1 MNIENLS
8 TLQIHKLTR
17 EQYKRELEAGR
28 IDEKALYL
36 TPDEELE
43 VLAQNDPTGTGS
55 LSLNRRAG
63 TTIGTNSVAMGTDT
77 AASGKCSHAE
87 GCYTTAS
94 GYTSH
99 AEGYYTTASGQNSH
113 AEGYNTTSKG
123 GGHSEG
129 RRTLALGSY
138 SHAEGDSTN
147 KASTSYTS
155 STSNDTIISD
165 WGSSKF
171 SLAKGSASHVEGQD
185 CLALGNY
192 SHAEGYKTTASGYYS
207 HAEGENVIA
216 SGYYSHAEGRV
227 TTASGHTS
235 HAEGAHTTAKGS
247 QSHAEGLGTM
257 AAGENQHVQ
266 CKYNVADT
274 ENKYAHIVGNG
285 SSDTVRSNAHT
296 LDWDGNAWFAGEVYV
311 GGSDQSTGDKLVK
324 QSELPESTT
333 VDTTLAVSGQAADA
347 KATGDAIS
355 KVRGLVG
362 DTEVSTQIA
371 DAIANKVDKDGSKV
385 LSTNDYTT
393 ADKNKLSGIATGA
406 EVNQNAFTNI
416 TVGSTTISADSK
428 TDTLTLVAGS
438 NITLTPDATN
448 DKITIAA
455 TSTSGYTHPSYTAR
469 TGVPSSNQTPAFG
482 GTFNISQPVSDS
494 QGHITAIN
502 SRTVTIPNTTA
513 TTSAAGLMSKD
524 DKFALENLKTNVGDE
539 KVTDQ
544 ITKAITGKMESAN
557 PSGTGSFS
565 LNRRAGTTIGT
576 NSVAMG
582 TGTTAKGKSSHAE
595 GTNTTALGE
604 NSHAEGVSTNQA
616 SSNYTTGT
624 YSGTILSDWGSA
636 KFSLAY
642 GAASHVEGQDCLA
655 LGTCSHA
662 EGNQTTA
669 SGEHSHAE
677 GWNTTASGQSSHAE
691 GFSYNRAPSNYTGY
705 TDSET
710 VIAGWTS
717 AKFSFAQGMYSHV
730 EGRDCLALG
739 NEDHAEGYQTQ
750 ASGGLGAHAEGGNT
764 TASGQCSHAEGY
776 YTTANGKY
784 SHAEG
789 RNTIASG
796 QESHAE
802 GYNTTSLDYQHAQ
815 GHYNN
820 TSAAKAG
827 VETGVGDGTATAF
840 VIGNGTNKGTSSSN
854 AFRVTYDGTPYAK
867 NALTTTG
874 CDYAELFEWQDLN
887 PDSEDRRG
895 YFVTLDGDKIKIA
908 EPNDYILGIVSG
920 QPSVVGNG
928 DEDWMGRYVFDEFG
942 AFVYEEFEY
951 EEEVSEIVDGEVV
964 MKTVKKT
971 GTKYKEN
978 PEYDHTREYAQRSD
992 RPEWDAIG
1000 MLGVLSVRDD
1010 GSCQVNGYCKV
1021 SNGGIAT
1028 SSETGYRVIKRVNDH
1043 IVKVIFR

>member
-36 TPDEELE
+36 TPDEEIA
-43 VLAQNDPTGTGS
+43 VLAQNDPAGTGS
-55 LSLNRRAG
+55 FSMNRKAG
-63 TTIGTNSVAMGTDT
+63 STIGTNSVAVGTDT
-77 AASGKCSHAE
+77 
-87 GCYTTAS
+87 TATGNS
-94 GYTSH
+94 
-99 AEGYYTTASGQNSH
+99 SH
-113 AEGYNTTSKG
+113 AEGYNTKANSN
-123 GGHSEG
+123 
-129 RRTLALGSY
+129 Y
-138 SHAEGDSTN
+138 SHAEGYLTTASGLAAHAEGQSTTTKGNSGHSEGYRTSALGAYSHAEGSSTN

-171 SLAKGSASHVEGQD
+171 SLAKGEASHVEGKD

-192 SHAEGYKTTASGYYS
+192 THAEGYNTIASQYYS
-207 HAEGENVIA
+207 HAEGEKVTA

-235 HAEGAHTTAKGS
+235 HAEGAHTTASGS
-247 QSHAEGLGTM
+247 CSHAEGVNTI
-257 AAGENQHVQ
+257 AAGDYQHVQ

-296 LDWDGNAWFAGEVYV
+296 LDWDGNAWFAGDVYV

-324 QSELPESTT
+324 QSELPEGTT
-333 VDTTLAVSGQAADA
+333 VDVTLAISGQAADA

-371 DAIANKVDKDGSKV
+371 DAISNKVDKDGSKV

-416 TVGSTTISADSK
+416 TVGSTTIAADSK

-524 DKFALENLKTNVGDE
+524 DKLALENLKTNVGDE

-544 ITKAITGKMESAN
+544 ITKAITGKMESTD

-565 LNRRAGTTIGT
+565 LNRMAGTTIGT

-582 TGTTAKGKSSHAE
+582 TDTTARGDSSYAE
-595 GTNTTALGE
+595 GINTTALGAY
-604 NSHAEGVSTNQA
+604 SHAEGSSTNKA
-616 SSNYTTGT
+616 STSYTTT
-624 YSGTILSDWGSA
+624 TSNDTIISDWGSS
-636 KFSLAY
+636 KFSLANSF
-642 GAASHVEGQDCLA
+642 ASHVEGKDCLA
-655 LGTCSHA
+655 LGSYSHA
-662 EGNQTTA
+662 EGYETMSSGEWSHAEGRGTTASNIYAHAEGIGTTASGKIAHAEGSYTTA
-669 SGEHSHAE
+669 SGE
-677 GWNTTASGQSSHAE
+677 
-691 GFSYNRAPSNYTGY
+691 
-705 TDSET
+705 
-710 VIAGWTS
+710 
-717 AKFSFAQGMYSHV
+717 
-730 EGRDCLALG
+730 
-739 NEDHAEGYQTQ
+739 
-750 ASGGLGAHAEGGNT
+750 
-764 TASGQCSHAEGY
+764 
-776 YTTANGKY
+776 Y

-789 RNTIASG
+789 C
-796 QESHAE
+796 
-802 GYNTTSLDYQHAQ
+802 NTTALGCQHAQ

-820 TSAAKAG
+820 TSVATAG
-827 VETGVGDGTATAF
+827 VSSGTSDGTAF
-840 VIGNGTNKGTSSSN
+840 VIGNGTNKSVNASN
-854 AFRVTYDGTPYAK
+854 AFRVTYNGTPYAK

-874 CDYAELFEWQDLN
+874 CDYAEFFEWQDLN

-920 QPSVVGNG
+920 QPSVIGNG

-951 EEEVSEIVDGEVV
+951 EEEIPEMVDGEVV

-1010 GSCQVNGYCKV
+1010 GTCQVNGYCKV